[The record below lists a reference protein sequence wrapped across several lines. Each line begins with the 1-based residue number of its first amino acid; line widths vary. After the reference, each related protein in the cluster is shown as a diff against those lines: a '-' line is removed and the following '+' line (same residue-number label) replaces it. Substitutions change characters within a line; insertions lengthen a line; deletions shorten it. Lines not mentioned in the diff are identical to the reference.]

1 MRRTLQLLAFVVAA
15 VGCQWATAADD
26 WQTRSR
32 VWQRDLVREA
42 RAVWGIDA
50 PVPVMAGQIH
60 QESLWRAHARS
71 KYASGLAQFTPDTEA
86 WIKAAYPQALAVG
99 NAFDPRWAIRAL
111 VTYDHHLYQRIRAAN
126 DCERWAMTLSAYNG
140 GLGWLQR
147 DQRLAAQRGADPL
160 RWWGNVERY
169 SRRAKWAIAE
179 NRGYPRAI
187 IYQHQAL
194 YRDWG
199 GGVVCA
205 R

>member
-42 RAVWGIDA
+42 HAVWGIDA

-60 QESLWRAHARS
+60 QESLWRTHARS

-86 WIKAAYPQALAVG
+86 WIKAAYPQTLAVG

-111 VTYDHHLYQRIRAAN
+111 VTYDHHL
-126 DCERWAMTLSAYNG
+126 
-140 GLGWLQR
+140 
-147 DQRLAAQRGADPL
+147 
-160 RWWGNVERY
+160 
-169 SRRAKWAIAE
+169 
-179 NRGYPRAI
+179 
-187 IYQHQAL
+187 
-194 YRDWG
+194 
-199 GGVVCA
+199 
-205 R
+205 

>member
-1 MRRTLQLLAFVVAA
+1 
-15 VGCQWATAADD
+15 
-26 WQTRSR
+26 
-32 VWQRDLVREA
+32 
-42 RAVWGIDA
+42 
-50 PVPVMAGQIH
+50 MAGQIH
-60 QESLWRAHARS
+60 QESLWRKGARS
-71 KYASGLAQFTPDTEA
+71 RFAGGLAQFTPGTEA
-86 WIKAAYPQALAVG
+86 WIKAAYPQTLAVG

-147 DQRLAAQRGADPL
+147 DQRLAARRGADPL

-199 GGVVCA
+199 GGTVCA

>member
-99 NAFDPRWAIRAL
+99 NAFDPRWAARRWSRCSQPRPP
-111 VTYDHHLYQRIRAAN
+111 LYAESVIAQR
-126 DCERWAMTLSAYNG
+126 S
-140 GLGWLQR
+140 QS
-147 DQRLAAQRGADPL
+147 LAARM
-160 RWWGNVERY
+160 R
-169 SRRAKWAIAE
+169 
-179 NRGYPRAI
+179 
-187 IYQHQAL
+187 
-194 YRDWG
+194 
-199 GGVVCA
+199 
-205 R
+205 

>member
-1 MRRTLQLLAFVVAA
+1 M
-15 VGCQWATAADD
+15 
-26 WQTRSR
+26 
-32 VWQRDLVREA
+32 
-42 RAVWGIDA
+42 WGIDA

-60 QESLWRAHARS
+60 QESLWRKGARS
-71 KYASGLAQFTPDTEA
+71 RFAGGLAQFTPDTEA
-86 WIKAAYPQALAVG
+86 WIKTAYPQALAVG

-199 GGVVCA
+199 GGMVCA